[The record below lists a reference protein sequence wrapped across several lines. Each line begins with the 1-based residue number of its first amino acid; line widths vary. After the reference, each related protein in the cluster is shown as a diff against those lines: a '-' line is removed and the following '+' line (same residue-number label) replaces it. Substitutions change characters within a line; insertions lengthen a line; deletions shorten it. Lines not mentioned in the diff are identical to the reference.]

1 MKIEES
7 IRLCFVLESTIKKKK
22 KEVKGKLFD
31 FTMKN
36 IKENQI

>member
-1 MKIEES
+1 M
-7 IRLCFVLESTIKKKK
+7 LCFVLESTIKKKK
-22 KEVKGKLFD
+22 KLKGKLFD